1 MEKRIKEKL
10 KLKSEFL
17 YKRLTEKEDTVYTG
31 YVLNVEGISIR
42 SVPSEEVEEQF
53 KNIAKKV
60 EKKFGEAGLRVLE
73 KLQENALSGRKRDET

>member
-53 KNIAKKV
+53 KNIAEKV

>member
-1 MEKRIKEKL
+1 MERLKGKL
-10 KLKSEFL
+10 KNKSEWM
-17 YKRLTEKEDTVYTG
+17 YKRLFENENVVYTG
-31 YVLNVEGISIR
+31 YVLNVQGISIR

-53 KNIAKKV
+53 KNIAEKV

>member
-10 KLKSEFL
+10 KHKSEFL

-53 KNIAKKV
+53 KKY
-60 EKKFGEAGLRVLE
+60 
-73 KLQENALSGRKRDET
+73 S

>member
-17 YKRLTEKEDTVYTG
+17 YKRLTEKEDTAYTG

-42 SVPSEEVEEQF
+42 SVSSEKAED
-53 KNIAKKV
+53 IAAAV
-60 EKKFGEAGLRVLE
+60 EKKFGEAGLQALE
-73 KLQENALSGRKRDET
+73 KMRNKVLFGEQ